1 MPREVETREFDE
13 DGVILNG
20 AFAGKHTRPPSVHGG
35 NREMIWH
42 RPVPVTSEEPGR
54 HDDSRETHP
63 AFGLVSAHRVSS
75 TPGATLFDSD
85 IRHGHYMVV
94 TVKRAVRD
102 RGLQR
107 DWIHDTGPE
116 LIEIA
121 MSEAQWGAFISS
133 TNTSGVPCT
142 IRATETD
149 RNVDGL
155 LYEPRLQ
162 VSMAE
167 VADQARKI
175 QERLDAAVKA
185 VEEKPTKA
193 NIRSLRLAMEGV
205 SSNMDFAAKSLS
217 EHAEN
222 VVQKARND
230 IESMVVQK
238 AVQLGVDPK
247 AMAYS
252 MLEGQSP
259 VVAIE
264 SGEDA

>member
-1 MPREVETREFDE
+1 MTDWDVDDE
-13 DGVILNG
+13 GVIQSG
-20 AFAGKHTRPPSVHGG
+20 HFAGSHTKPGSVTGMAK
-35 NREMIWH
+35 REIVWH
-42 RPVPVTSEEPGR
+42 RPVPATVLDDKKGWQDKDAVSE
-54 HDDSRETHP
+54 SHP
-63 AFGLVSAHRVSS
+63 AWGLVSAHRVSS
-75 TPGATLFDSD
+75 TPGAILFDSD

-94 TVKRAVRD
+94 TLKRATRD
-102 RGLQR
+102 RDLQR
-107 DWIHDTGPE
+107 DWIHDTGPV

-142 IRATETD
+142 IKSTETNP
-149 RNVDGL
+149 NVDGL

-167 VADQARKI
+167 VRAQAQKIQAR
-175 QERLDAAVKA
+175 LDEAVKA

-238 AVQLGVDPK
+238 AVQLGMDPQGL
-247 AMAYS
+247 AF
-252 MLEGQSP
+252 MLEGEEP
-259 VVAIE
+259 VKMIDAGE
-264 SGEDA
+264 S